1 MIIVPNL
8 DSNEVS
14 INWINDV
21 KCKDSDLPLFFNNTI
36 KYSDIIQGSIGSCWF
51 FSNSYKLFT
60 TI

>member
-21 KCKDSDLPLFFNNTI
+21 KCKRSDLLYF
-36 KYSDIIQGSIGSCWF
+36 SIILLNI
-51 FSNSYKLFT
+51 L
-60 TI
+60 I